1 MEGKSKRDMTIHFIQ
16 NNKILESV
24 KYYCPTNYNEAA
36 YTQDADLN
44 VNEDIPIMGFTRGIK
59 VNGKYKTYYADFHKS
74 KDKIEKSIQRK
85 LDKNEKMVIL
95 RLAINEN

>member
-1 MEGKSKRDMTIHFIQ
+1 MIEYIESIINPKIIYIISEVYFC
-16 NNKILESV
+16 NKYLTSF
-24 KYYCPTNYNEAA
+24 
-36 YTQDADLN
+36 
-44 VNEDIPIMGFTRGIK
+44 VNENIPIMGFTRGIK

>member
-1 MEGKSKRDMTIHFIQ
+1 MTIHFIQ

-59 VNGKYKTYYADFHKS
+59 VNGKYKTYSAYFHKN
-74 KDKIEKSIQRK
+74 KDKIEKSIQNK
-85 LDKNEKMVIL
+85 LSKNEKMVIL
-95 RLAINEN
+95 RLEISDRAKSV

>member
-1 MEGKSKRDMTIHFIQ
+1 
-16 NNKILESV
+16 
-24 KYYCPTNYNEAA
+24 
-36 YTQDADLN
+36 
-44 VNEDIPIMGFTRGIK
+44 MGFTRGIK
-59 VNGKYKTYYADFHKS
+59 VNGKYKTYSADFHKS

>member
-1 MEGKSKRDMTIHFIQ
+1 
-16 NNKILESV
+16 
-24 KYYCPTNYNEAA
+24 
-36 YTQDADLN
+36 
-44 VNEDIPIMGFTRGIK
+44 MGFTRGIK
-59 VNGKYKTYYADFHKS
+59 VNGKYKTYYADFQKS